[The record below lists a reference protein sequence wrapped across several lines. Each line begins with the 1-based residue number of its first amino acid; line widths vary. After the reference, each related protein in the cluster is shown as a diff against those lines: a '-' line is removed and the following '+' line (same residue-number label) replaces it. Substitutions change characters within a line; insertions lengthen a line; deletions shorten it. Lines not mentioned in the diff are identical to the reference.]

1 FRIAQVSVKKV
12 RLVSDLKILEAVT
25 QRLGYKGRFLGG
37 ACRRIRAHPDAV
49 HASPTGGL
57 EELREVSD
65 CLDRYRIVMS
75 LRLAHDLTHLGM
87 LWFGRVRLRFPVS
100 ELAGVAAKAENTG

>member
-1 FRIAQVSVKKV
+1 
-12 RLVSDLKILEAVT
+12 
-25 QRLGYKGRFLGG
+25 
-37 ACRRIRAHPDAV
+37 
-49 HASPTGGL
+49 L

-75 LRLAHDLTHLGM
+75 LRLAHDLTHLRM

-100 ELAGVAAKAENTG
+100 ELACVAAKAENTS